1 MSENIVLVSIT
12 DNEKESVET
21 YVVYKNKLDI
31 FINSVKNNPKI
42 YGRYIT
48 VCLNEM
54 IDYPDGSIRKG
65 KYIRNI
71 NI

>member
-1 MSENIVLVSIT
+1 MCENIVLVSIT

-21 YVVYKNKLDI
+21 YVVHKNKLDI

-48 VCLNEM
+48 VSLNEM

>member
-12 DNEKESVET
+12 DNENESFET
-21 YVVYKNKLDI
+21 YVVHKDKLDI
-31 FINSVKNNPKI
+31 FINTVKNNPKI

-48 VCLNEM
+48 ASLHEM